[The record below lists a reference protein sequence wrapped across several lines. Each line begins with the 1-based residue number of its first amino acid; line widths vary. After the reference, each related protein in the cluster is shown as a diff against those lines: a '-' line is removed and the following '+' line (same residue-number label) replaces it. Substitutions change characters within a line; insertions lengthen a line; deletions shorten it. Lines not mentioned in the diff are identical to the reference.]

1 MDKKKIIIA
10 VVVII
15 AIIAAGLL
23 ILGINIYKG
32 KMAALNG
39 IPFKKKDRKFKI
51 SIKRRNRE

>member
-23 ILGINIYKG
+23 ILGSSDITLQGVGAKVT
-32 KMAALNG
+32 
-39 IPFKKKDRKFKI
+39 I
-51 SIKRRNRE
+51 SQPRSA